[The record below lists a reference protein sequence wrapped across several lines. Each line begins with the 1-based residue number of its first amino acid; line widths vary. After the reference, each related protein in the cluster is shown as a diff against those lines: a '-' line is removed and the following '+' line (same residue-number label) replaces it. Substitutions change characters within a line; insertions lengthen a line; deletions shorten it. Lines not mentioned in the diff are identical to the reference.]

1 MLNELQ
7 NLVLTE
13 KEIKL
18 QAFIGQLTYDLY
30 NSEKIEVDSKKLLE
44 LLRYLTSNENIS
56 TQMKSAVEY
65 QHSRIVD
72 ILHKKEVELL
82 EKHIKY
88 LEEDSIPVQKV
99 KDKIEDLKRQR
110 RELGFKTYLKREDM
124 LNDDRAIVREISV
137 LEELLEENNK

>member
-1 MLNELQ
+1 MLSEYQ

-82 EKHIKY
+82 KKHIKY

-99 KDKIEDLKRQR
+99 KDLMEKEKLPLTIVGGRGNSKTLAYGIKLGKIK
-110 RELGFKTYLKREDM
+110 
-124 LNDDRAIVREISV
+124 AC
-137 LEELLEENNK
+137 EELLEEK

>member
-88 LEEDSIPVQKV
+88 LEEDSKKKKKV